1 MAIYDVKYNPSG
13 AYIPG
18 ATQVGT
24 LAVAIGQVDYS
35 TGGWYGGVDDSL
47 GYVIYSDTSSTNLSG
62 RSAGSASS
70 IAQAL
75 KPTFFRSKGKTD
87 SALLELIKRL
97 PGNTQSFANVNDAKA
112 WLNSSGNFGSLD
124 MSSGTASGGGATGS
138 GSWYFYATEGELTV
152 GPPTSDGQV
161 IFTDNLPAGST
172 DVTFNPNKSGG
183 VNYLNFNLQDSTGV
197 DYTTQFTNLQ
207 TNGGTVSV
215 IQNGITATYTLAIG
229 MAFIQNPAGF
239 LVINTAAATQTV
251 TATSNFVYADPIS
264 ISFS

>member
-112 WLNSSGNFGSLD
+112 WLNNSGNFGSLD
-124 MSSGTASGGGATGS
+124 MSSGTSSGGATGS
-138 GSWYFYATEGELTV
+138 GSWYFYAPEGELTV
-152 GPPTSDGQV
+152 GPPTTDGQV
-161 IFTDNLPAGST
+161 IFTDNLLAGGT
-172 DVTFNPNKSGG
+172 DVTFNPNKSSG
-183 VNYLNFNLQDSTGV
+183 VNFLNFNLQDSVGT

-215 IQNGITATYTLAIG
+215 IQNGITATYTLTAG
-229 MAFIQNPAGF
+229 MAFIQSGPGF
-239 LVINTAAATQTV
+239 VAINADAATQTV
-251 TATSNFVYADPIS
+251 NAASPFVYSDPIS